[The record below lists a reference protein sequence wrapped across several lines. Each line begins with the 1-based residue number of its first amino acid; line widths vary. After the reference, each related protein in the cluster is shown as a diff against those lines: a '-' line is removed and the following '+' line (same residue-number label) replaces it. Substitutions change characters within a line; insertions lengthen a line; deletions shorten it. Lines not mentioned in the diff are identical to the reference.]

1 MKTSSD
7 KIRLRL
13 CVEIDESDKKA
24 ASWYADATVL
34 IKQLYGENWKLF
46 VGLLASTSPR
56 VAVKKNWQLADSLL
70 TAYLNRDKKPKKWA
84 AIISDLMP
92 SHLLNVIRV
101 LQGRPI
107 KGPKVRRFYENLT
120 GNLSDVTIDVW
131 ICKAFGIEHGKLTPR
146 LYKRLEQ
153 KIRKQAE
160 NAGLYPA
167 EYQAVLWYAVRRLS
181 GVKPKSFV
189 LVYQSISCETPWFA
203 FMQDEDE

>member
-1 MKTSSD
+1 MKTSSN

-13 CVEIDESDKKA
+13 RVEIDESDKKA

-46 VGLLASTSPR
+46 IGLLASTSPR
-56 VAVKKNWQLADSLL
+56 LHVKKNWRLADSLL

-84 AIISDLMP
+84 AIISNLMP
-92 SHLLNVIRV
+92 AHLLNVIRV

-189 LVYQSISCETPWFA
+189 SVYRSIFCETPYLA